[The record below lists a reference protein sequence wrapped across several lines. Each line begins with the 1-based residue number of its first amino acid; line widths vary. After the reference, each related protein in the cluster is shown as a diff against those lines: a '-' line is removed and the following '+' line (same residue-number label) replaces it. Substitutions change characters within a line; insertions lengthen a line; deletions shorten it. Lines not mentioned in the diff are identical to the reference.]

1 MHAHRMLQ
9 QGGLMS
15 GYGFGEAL
23 SHAREEIGLSVA
35 QVSTALRIRPDVI
48 RALESEDFANM
59 PAKGF
64 ARNQISAYARFLG
77 LDSVEITGS
86 FIAGFNRFESTN
98 GAYSPYRSPSR
109 VVARV
114 SSRDGNP
121 VYRYHGV
128 SDSEQ
133 DPNLRKLV
141 RGEYSSPFSEPASD
155 SPEEDAATRRAT
167 RARRNAENV
176 GEQLGE
182 VEEQEYD
189 EAPRNRRSSEPR
201 NRRGGSS
208 RQPKQ
213 PRSSR
218 SSRNSRNAHGS
229 NRSPR
234 GGHIDNRSRSRSGIS
249 SSGRIFG
256 GGRSLK
262 KILLIILIL
271 LVIAAL
277 AVFVVPKV
285 FNGSSSSNSDVIQV
299 TGSDSEG
306 ADAMADTSDDALTDM
321 PDKVEV
327 KATEFGL
334 KVTVADGSS
343 SWVQVDVDGKTP
355 IAEVVTGPQELSYTV
370 TDTASLQIGKTSAV
384 TVTVDGQKVE
394 LYSKNGIGVVTLKLK
409 DGKVIRSES

>member
-1 MHAHRMLQ
+1 
-9 QGGLMS
+9 MS
-15 GYGFGEAL
+15 GYGFGESL
-23 SHAREEIGLSVA
+23 SRAREEIGLSVA

-77 LDSVEITGS
+77 LDSIEITSS
-86 FIAGFNRFESTN
+86 FLTGFNRFESSN
-98 GAYSPYRSPSR
+98 GSYSPYRSPSR
-109 VVARV
+109 VEARV

-121 VYRYHGV
+121 VYRYRGISEGEPDPGV
-128 SDSEQ
+128 
-133 DPNLRKLV
+133 RRV
-141 RGEYSSPFSEPASD
+141 IRGEYSSPYSDAATEPSD
-155 SPEEDAATRRAT
+155 ADAATRRAT

-176 GEQLGE
+176 VEQLDE
-182 VEEQEYD
+182 AEDIALEE
-189 EAPRNRRSSEPR
+189 EAPRQRRASESR
-201 NRRGGSS
+201 NRGRGSS

-218 SSRNSRNAHGS
+218 GSRNARVGS
-229 NRSPR
+229 GRSGR
-234 GGHIDNRSRSRSGIS
+234 GGRIDSKSRSRSGIS
-249 SSGRIFG
+249 SNERIFR
-256 GGRSLK
+256 GGRSIK
-262 KILLIILIL
+262 KILIIVLIL
-271 LVIAAL
+271 AIIAGL
-277 AVFVVPKV
+277 AIFLVPKV
-285 FNGSSSSNSDVIQV
+285 FGGSSSSSSDVIQV
-299 TGSDSEG
+299 TGSDSAG
-306 ADAMADTSDDALTDM
+306 TDAMADTSDDALTDM

-384 TVTVDGQKVE
+384 KVTVDGQDVE
-394 LYSKNGIGVVTLKLK
+394 LFSKNGIGVVTLKLK